1 MTVRVL
7 FFSLLQDIVG
17 DSEIEVSIPDSGDG
31 TTVTELLTTLYE
43 KFPKLRDWES
53 KLLIAVDCEYA
64 DKNSTIKEGQEI
76 ALMPP
81 VQGG

>member
-1 MTVRVL
+1 MKVRVL

-17 DSEIEVSIPDSGDG
+17 ESEMEVRLDMETAKVADLLDSLFEN
-31 TTVTELLTTLYE
+31 
-43 KFPKLRDWES
+43 FPPLRDWDA

-64 DKNSTIKEGQEI
+64 DRETPVSDGQEI
-76 ALMPP
+76 AMMPP

>member
-1 MTVRVL
+1 MKVRVL
-7 FFSLLQDIVG
+7 VFSLLQDIVG
-17 DSEIEVSIPDSGDG
+17 DPEIEVSLDKERADIAD
-31 TTVTELLTTLYE
+31 LLACLFESY
-43 KFPKLRDWES
+43 PPLRDWND

-64 DKNSTIKEGQEI
+64 DRTTPISEGQEI

>member
-7 FFSLLQDIVG
+7 FFSLLQDIIG
-17 DSEIEVSIPDSGDG
+17 DSEIEFSIVDSNGVTLVSD
-31 TTVTELLTTLYE
+31 LLAALYE
-43 KFPKLRDWES
+43 KFPKLRNWES

-64 DKNSTIKEGQEI
+64 DKNTPIKEGQEI

>member
-7 FFSLLQDIVG
+7 FFSLLQDVTG
-17 DSEIEVSIPDSGDG
+17 ETEIEVNLQSDVADLGNLLEQVFQRFPD
-31 TTVTELLTTLYE
+31 
-43 KFPKLRDWES
+43 LREWES
-53 KLLIAVDCEYA
+53 KLLLSVDCEYA
-64 DKNSTIKEGQEI
+64 DRETPLSDGCEI

>member
-1 MTVRVL
+1 MTLRVL
-7 FFSLLQDIVG
+7 FFSLLQD
-17 DSEIEVSIPDSGDG
+17 VSG
-31 TTVTELLTTLYE
+31 TDELEYQLDKDPATVNELLNALFE
-43 KFPKLRDWES
+43 EIPKLRQWGP

-64 DKNSTIKEGQEI
+64 DRETPINDGQEI

>member
-17 DSEIEVSIPDSGDG
+17 DSELSFELPEGDQ
-31 TTVTELLTTLYE
+31 TIADLLTALYG
-43 KFPKLRDWES
+43 KYPSLRDWET

-64 DKNSTIKEGQEI
+64 DRESAIHEGQEI